1 MNGLFN
7 YFYINSNAFSSQVA
21 SDATCYAVGVFI
33 EKEKTSSEDVAEI
46 SYSMKSVGY
55 KWIEVPAISK
65 AMCAIFPFK
74 ENFLAI
80 LVAVSKVYPAM
91 RKYIQ
96 VRNLQRYYLYT
107 PIPKKLILP
116 PIAWLIER
124 SCYFKIDLML
134 QLHHHHHH

>member
-1 MNGLFN
+1 MPLNPICHLDAQVLLDKHQVLMHF
-7 YFYINSNAFSSQVA
+7 QVA

-96 VRNLQRYYLYT
+96 VCNFQSNYLY
-107 PIPKKLILP
+107 ILH
-116 PIAWLIER
+116 LHVSQR
-124 SCYFKIDLML
+124 S
-134 QLHHHHHH
+134 